1 MSVFV
6 CKCVCVCVRSHFK
19 SSTHTKNRENKKN
32 KQALNNTIAFPTM
45 VSESGKLESTMMHT
59 AHNGLTN
66 RSFVSEN
73 TPLFYRFCH
82 HSARKT
88 HCDILC
94 VAVICLASRV
104 HTKSNIIL
112 KKYFFISFR
121 CSYSAASYSKK

>member
-1 MSVFV
+1 
-6 CKCVCVCVRSHFK
+6 
-19 SSTHTKNRENKKN
+19 
-32 KQALNNTIAFPTM
+32 M

-66 RSFVSEN
+66 CSFVSEN

-104 HTKSNIIL
+104 HMKSNIIL
-112 KKYFFISFR
+112 KISLL
-121 CSYSAASYSKK
+121 ASDAVIVLLLTARNE